1 MSTLYELTA
10 QMQQLLEMAEDPD
23 IDEQVLADTMEGIEG
38 EFEDKADGYAKVLAQ
53 LGAQQMALDHEIERL
68 SARMKTIER
77 NIKVMKDGLQQSMM
91 VTGKTKFKTSL
102 FSFAIAKNP
111 ASLVIDD
118 EDAVPEAYKVP
129 QPPKIDKKKIKE
141 DLKTGAQLGWCHLV
155 QTESLR
161 IR

>member
-141 DLKTGAQLGWCHLV
+141 DLKAGAQLDWCHLT

-161 IR
+161 IK

>member
-10 QMQQLLEMAEDPD
+10 QLQALLEMAEDPD